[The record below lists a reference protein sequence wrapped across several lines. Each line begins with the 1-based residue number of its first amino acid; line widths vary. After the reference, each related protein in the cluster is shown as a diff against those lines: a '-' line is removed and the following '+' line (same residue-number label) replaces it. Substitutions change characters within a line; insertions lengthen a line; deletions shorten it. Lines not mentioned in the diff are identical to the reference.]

1 MEVDEEISCI
11 HWLKPQGKYLKLAT
25 TNSRNV
31 KIWKCFE
38 KTQKKVVKSAGGD
51 LNMPKLQNIDTSY
64 SAEMQRTFPNK
75 HLSKIN
81 SISATN
87 NEQYLLTSDDAQV
100 FMWSL

>member
-1 MEVDEEISCI
+1 
-11 HWLKPQGKYLKLAT
+11 
-25 TNSRNV
+25 
-31 KIWKCFE
+31 
-38 KTQKKVVKSAGGD
+38 
-51 LNMPKLQNIDTSY
+51 MPKLQNIDTSY

-87 NEQYLLTSDDAQV
+87 NEEYLLTSDDAQV